1 MIAATAIVLAT
12 VGGHGTATARPRVGW
27 LSGGPCQEVLAVAEE
42 LDVELSLVDVG
53 DHTVAPE
60 IDADWDLVTADG
72 SALGRLSGWSP
83 GSGHLERLE
92 RLARRTGARCP
103 NLEAIGLAA
112 DPVASRAALAAA
124 GFPVVRGDAG
134 PAPVATVAVARR
146 PSGWC
151 RPVSVD
157 RPDPVGRRGHELAA
171 AIAAGLDVAG
181 VLHLDLVA
189 PDGREV
195 RVDRLRVGP
204 DPDDRAAVEAHLR
217 GLLDLPLEPVPVGN
231 DR

>member
-12 VGGHGTATARPRVGW
+12 VGGHGAATARPRVGW
-27 LSGGPCQEVLAVAEE
+27 LSGGPRQEVLAVAKG

-72 SALGRLSGWSP
+72 SALGRHGGWSP
-83 GSGHLERLE
+83 ESGHLE

-134 PAPVATVAVARR
+134 PSPVATVAVARR

-157 RPDPVGRRGHELAA
+157 RPDPVGRRGLELAA

-217 GLLDLPLEPVPVGN
+217 GLLDLPLEPVRVGN